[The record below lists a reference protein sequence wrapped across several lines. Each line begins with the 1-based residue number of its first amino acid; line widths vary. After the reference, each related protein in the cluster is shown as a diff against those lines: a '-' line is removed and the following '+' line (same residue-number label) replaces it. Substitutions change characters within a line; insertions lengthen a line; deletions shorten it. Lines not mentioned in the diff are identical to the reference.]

1 MANPIISVIIRARD
15 QASSIIQSIRNQLN
29 NLPNPT
35 LDLTLNGAEEAVSQL
50 GGIARTALI
59 AAVGIGGVAEALGAA
74 KHAFIDYNAELE
86 QTHVAFTSMLGSGEQ
101 ATAMIRDLQKFA
113 AETPFEMPGIRNAA
127 QQLIAFGYDAQEII
141 PTLTA
146 LGNAASGLGKG
157 ETGFGQLAFV
167 FGQIRTTGK
176 LMGNDVMQLAQLGV
190 PVKDILAKNLGLT
203 KDELANIGEMGI
215 DANIAIRALMDGMN
229 ERFPEM
235 MKKQSETFEGVLS
248 NIKDNIGQAF
258 GLTGLPLFE
267 QAKNMGSTPEVV
279 EDGIIV

>member
-1 MANPIISVIIRARD
+1 
-15 QASSIIQSIRNQLN
+15 
-29 NLPNPT
+29 
-35 LDLTLNGAEEAVSQL
+35 
-50 GGIARTALI
+50 
-59 AAVGIGGVAEALGAA
+59 
-74 KHAFIDYNAELE
+74 
-86 QTHVAFTSMLGSGEQ
+86 
-101 ATAMIRDLQKFA
+101 
-113 AETPFEMPGIRNAA
+113 
-127 QQLIAFGYDAQEII
+127 
-141 PTLTA
+141 
-146 LGNAASGLGKG
+146 
-157 ETGFGQLAFV
+157 
-167 FGQIRTTGK
+167 
-176 LMGNDVMQLAQLGV
+176 MGNDVMQLAQLGV

-215 DANIAIRALMDGMN
+215 DADIAIRALMDGMN